1 MRERSVL
8 RIDVGYHVTIQPVTA
23 AMCGFCYV
31 YQYATSMQRR
41 CMTGGESVTITGMAK
56 ELNVSAMTIYR
67 RMKRAGVDV
76 AELRDDA
83 TGELTSEGVAIIGN
97 LFSTTGTTTS
107 TTGSATQPQPAP
119 QPVAEVE
126 AAVLRAKLDAAE
138 DTVARLDAECER
150 LRQQV
155 DTLTAMLQAEQQ
167 QRQRLLMDG
176 QQRRGGLFGWFRRPR
191 DGDE

>member
-1 MRERSVL
+1 MRKRSVL

-23 AMCGFCYV
+23 VMCGFCYV

-97 LFSTTGTTTS
+97 LFSTTGTTTT
-107 TTGSATQPQPAP
+107 TTGSATQPQPA
-119 QPVAEVE
+119 ADVE

-167 QRQRLLMDG
+167 QRMRLLPDG
-176 QQRRGGLFGWFRRPR
+176 QQRRGGLFGWLRRPR
-191 DGDE
+191 DGSGTY

>member
-1 MRERSVL
+1 
-8 RIDVGYHVTIQPVTA
+8 
-23 AMCGFCYV
+23 
-31 YQYATSMQRR
+31 
-41 CMTGGESVTITGMAK
+41 MTGGESVTITGMAK

-107 TTGSATQPQPAP
+107 TTQPQPAP

-138 DTVARLDAECER
+138 DTVVRLDAECER

-176 QQRRGGLFGWFRRPR
+176 QQRRGGMFGWFRRPR

>member
-1 MRERSVL
+1 
-8 RIDVGYHVTIQPVTA
+8 
-23 AMCGFCYV
+23 
-31 YQYATSMQRR
+31 MQRR
-41 CMTGGESVTITGMAK
+41 CMTGGERVTITGMAK

-167 QRQRLLMDG
+167 QRHRLLMDG

>member
-1 MRERSVL
+1 
-8 RIDVGYHVTIQPVTA
+8 
-23 AMCGFCYV
+23 
-31 YQYATSMQRR
+31 
-41 CMTGGESVTITGMAK
+41 MTGGESVTITGMAK

-138 DTVARLDAECER
+138 DTVARLDAECDW

-167 QRQRLLMDG
+167 QRQRLLMDR
-176 QQRRGGLFGWFRRPR
+176 QLRRGGLFGWFRRPR

>member
-1 MRERSVL
+1 
-8 RIDVGYHVTIQPVTA
+8 
-23 AMCGFCYV
+23 
-31 YQYATSMQRR
+31 
-41 CMTGGESVTITGMAK
+41 
-56 ELNVSAMTIYR
+56 
-67 RMKRAGVDV
+67 
-76 AELRDDA
+76 
-83 TGELTSEGVAIIGN
+83 
-97 LFSTTGTTTS
+97 
-107 TTGSATQPQPAP
+107 
-119 QPVAEVE
+119 VAEVE

-150 LRQQV
+150 LRGQV